1 MNRGDVVIVDFP
13 FTSGTQG
20 KVRPALVVQND
31 RENRKL
37 AKTIVAMITGN
48 LRRAAEPTHLL
59 VDPSTTEGAASNLH
73 GKSLVSCI
81 NLYTIEQ
88 ANIVRIVGHLPPGTM
103 AKVDLCLR
111 ESLGLTVSGSHP
123 VP

>member
-13 FTSGTQG
+13 FTSGLQS
-20 KVRPALVVQND
+20 KVRPALVVQCD
-31 RENRKL
+31 RENHRL

-59 VDPSTTEGAASNLH
+59 IDPLTSDGGSSNLH

-81 NLYTIEQ
+81 NLYTIDQ
-88 ANIVRIVGHLPPGTM
+88 ASVVRTIGKLSPALM
-103 AKVDLCLR
+103 ANLNLCLKDT
-111 ESLGLTVSGSHP
+111 LGLS
-123 VP
+123 